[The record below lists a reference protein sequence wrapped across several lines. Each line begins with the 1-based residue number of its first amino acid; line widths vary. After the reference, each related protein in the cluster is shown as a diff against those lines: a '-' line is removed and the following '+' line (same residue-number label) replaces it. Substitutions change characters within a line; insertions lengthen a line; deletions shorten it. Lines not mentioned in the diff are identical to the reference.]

1 MGTEPPLDEHPR
13 GTLAL
18 VTLLGLF
25 FVVGW
30 LAVYVF
36 IFLARGAPHT

>member
-1 MGTEPPLDEHPR
+1 MAADPLPDEHPR

-25 FVVGW
+25 FVLGW

-36 IFLARGAPHT
+36 IFLERGAPRS

>member
-1 MGTEPPLDEHPR
+1 MEPEPPLDEHPR
-13 GTLAL
+13 GTIAL

-36 IFLARGAPHT
+36 IFLARGAPHS